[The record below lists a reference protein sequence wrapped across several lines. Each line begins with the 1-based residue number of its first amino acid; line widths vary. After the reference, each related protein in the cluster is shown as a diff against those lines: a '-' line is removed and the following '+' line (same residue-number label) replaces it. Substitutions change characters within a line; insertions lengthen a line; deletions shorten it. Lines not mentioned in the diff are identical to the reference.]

1 MRESEYRLPSSGVSA
16 RSCKLKEEYR
26 DLSGLGSLSIIF
38 LMTGLYLA
46 STCSFKKLFFKAT
59 ISVGFSVSSLKS
71 RTYEP
76 ENQVLNVEWETWD
89 LTPERILFQIFLPSI
104 GLTILSNRIWGSFKL
119 KCRLCCKVS

>member
-1 MRESEYRLPSSGVSA
+1 MRESEYILPSSGVSA

-59 ISVGFSVSSLKS
+59 ISVGFSVSVLKS
-71 RTYEP
+71 KTYDP

-104 GLTILSNRIWGSFKL
+104 ESCTFFKQDFGSWKI
-119 KCRLCCKVS
+119 

>member
-1 MRESEYRLPSSGVSA
+1 MRESEYILPGSRVSA

-26 DLSGLGSLSIIF
+26 DLSGLGSVSIIF
-38 LMTGLYLA
+38 LISGFYLA

-89 LTPERILFQIFLPSI
+89 LTPERILLQIFLPSMEV
-104 GLTILSNRIWGSFKL
+104 TPFFNR
-119 KCRLCCKVS
+119 